1 MAASER
7 GGARAR
13 PLARPSAASVWLLH
27 HRLALRGT
35 LARLRR
41 DPLGGGLVAL
51 TLGIALA
58 LPGLLWLA
66 VTGLAAVA
74 EGWDGTP
81 RINVFLAADARE
93 RAEAWTTLDE
103 VAAVTWQTPE
113 ESLAEFVRAAGF
125 DDAVPETLD
134 ALGGNPLPAVAV
146 VTPAAE
152 ALAPG
157 RVRALAAR
165 LGREPGVEG
174 VQIDLDWVQR
184 LRAALGLL
192 ERLTW
197 GLGVLLAGGVLLVT
211 GSLTRMAIEQ
221 RREEIVVLRLVGGTD
236 RFVLR
241 PFVYEGTV
249 HGILGGL
256 AAWLLIAAALAVVA
270 GPVDA
275 LAASYGSAFRLGGP
289 PLALGAVLLG
299 GGAALGWLGARL
311 AAGRRLRRIEP

>member
-13 PLARPSAASVWLLH
+13 PLPRPPAASVWLLH
-27 HRLALRGT
+27 QRLALRGT
-35 LARLRR
+35 LDRLRR
-41 DPLGGGLVAL
+41 DPLAGTLVAL

-66 VTGLAAVA
+66 VSGLGAVA

-81 RINVFLAADARE
+81 RVNVFLAADARE
-93 RAEAWTTLDE
+93 RAEAWTALDE
-103 VAAVTWQTPE
+103 VATVAWQTPE

-146 VTPAAE
+146 VTPAPE
-152 ALAPG
+152 AVAPG
-157 RVRALAAR
+157 RLRALAAR

-197 GLGVLLAGGVLLVT
+197 GLGALLAGGVLLVT
-211 GSLTRMAIEQ
+211 GSLTRTAIEQ
-221 RREEIVVLRLVGGTD
+221 RREEILVLRLVGGTD

-249 HGILGGL
+249 HGALGGL
-256 AAWLLIAAALAVVA
+256 AAWLLVAVALAVVA
-270 GPVDA
+270 GPLDA

-289 PLALGAVLLG
+289 PASLGAVLVG